1 MRTTL
6 QRPTRRPPLAG
17 SPVVFGLLVVLAL
30 AAVACSSTSA
40 TRTDADQPES
50 SGHGRLVDVGG
61 RRLYLECQG
70 TGAPVVVFVAGLGDS
85 GETAWQRVSGELAR
99 STRACVYDRAGLGH
113 SDPGPTPASY
123 QRAVN
128 DLHALLRAGHVPG
141 PYLLVGHSLGGLLA
155 RMYADDHPAEVAGV
169 VLVDATPVDWFPT
182 VQRLLP
188 AALRG
193 PLAHNREGFDL
204 NHGLASLTPLD
215 RPGALGRRPLAVLW
229 APNQPPP
236 GLPAATAQELGRRW
250 EAEQARLGRL
260 SAASRLQRVA
270 GGGHYLQ
277 RDQPQLVIDAIN
289 QVLRAAHR
297 AAAAR

>member
-1 MRTTL
+1 M
-6 QRPTRRPPLAG
+6 G
-17 SPVVFGLLVVLAL
+17 GW
-30 AAVACSSTSA
+30 STSA
-40 TRTDADQPES
+40 AAACTWSARGPERRWSCLWPGSATAARQP
-50 SGHGRLVDVGG
+50 GRGYRASWPD
-61 RRLYLECQG
+61 RPAPAST
-70 TGAPVVVFVAGLGDS
+70 TGPGSA
-85 GETAWQRVSGELAR
+85 TA
-99 STRACVYDRAGLGH
+99 T
-113 SDPGPTPASY
+113 PTPASY

-155 RMYADDHPAEVAGV
+155 RLYADGHPAGVAGL

-193 PLAHNREGFDL
+193 PLAHNPEGFDL

-250 EAEQARLGRL
+250 EAEQSRLGRL